1 MQIANVSVEL
11 ARPTATLQDA
21 VLREPTERSFGD
33 ALGAAMNSLAG
44 ALTKADALA
53 ASVAA
58 GKANIAE
65 AAIARAKADVMLEVA
80 AIAAARV
87 SGAITALM
95 QTQV

>member
-1 MQIANVSVEL
+1 MQIEPISALGGAQN
-11 ARPTATLQDA
+11 A
-21 VLREPTERSFGD
+21 VLRRFDGGSFGD
-33 ALGAAMNSLAG
+33 ALGSAIDGLAG

-87 SGAITALM
+87 SGAITTLM